1 MSQSLEISNLEK
13 LHSENPESSIFAF
26 LAFRNLEQGNM
37 QKALL
42 ICQEGIRNH
51 PEYPFGHFVLGL
63 CHYHLKDYSKAKTHL
78 EISTAYDNKNP
89 QAWKLLGEINEQL
102 NLPILAEECNLK
114 YYLADSFNTDAME
127 KYQKGEIIDFDV
139 FKKAGEKDYSSPEKQ
154 MDEEEKLE
162 AQAKFEKLFDKQ
174 LEEEKSESTFS
185 EKEEDLLDKEAE
197 DSYTLKDEEELRSA
211 FKNKADDV
219 IEEKPQR
226 QPEEHFGDDKIRDDS
241 AEKDEEK
248 LKDAFKNKDT
258 DDIKEEPQRQP
269 EEHLGDEDKSRDDFA
284 EKDEAEDL
292 LDYRSVIKD
301 IISENEEGTL
311 ESTDIERSE
320 ERVVEKKES
329 QDSNFEQT
337 LEEDGEEIVGK
348 SGILSPTI
356 GEIYISQ
363 GRFDDAMDVF
373 KRLLE
378 KEPDNPKFRKKIND
392 IKMIIAKQKA
402 GGE

>member
-1 MSQSLEISNLEK
+1 MSQSLDIANLEK

-42 ICQEGIRNH
+42 ICQEGIKNH

-114 YYLADSFNTDAME
+114 YYLADSFNTDALE

-139 FKKAGEKDYSSPEKQ
+139 FKEAGETDYFPPKKQ

-162 AQAKFEKLFDKQ
+162 AEAKFENLFDKQ

-197 DSYTLKDEEELRSA
+197 DSFASKDEEELRAA
-211 FKNKADDV
+211 FKNKDDDV
-219 IEEKPQR
+219 IEERPQS
-226 QPEEHFGDDKIRDDS
+226 QPDEDKTRGDF
-241 AEKDEEK
+241 AEKDEA
-248 LKDAFKNKDT
+248 LKAAFKNKDN
-258 DDIKEEPQRQP
+258 DEMEETAKNQP
-269 EEHLGDEDKSRDDFA
+269 EEYVSDEDKIRDDFA

-301 IISENEEGTL
+301 IISENEDDTL
-311 ESTDIERSE
+311 ESTDTDRSE
-320 ERVVEKKES
+320 EKVVEKKET
-329 QDSNFEQT
+329 QDSKFEQT
-337 LEEDGEEIVGK
+337 LEEDDEESVGK

-363 GRFDDAMDVF
+363 GRFDDAIDVF
-373 KRLLE
+373 RRLLE
-378 KEPDNPKFRKKIND
+378 KEPDNPKFQKKIND
-392 IKMIIAKQKA
+392 IKLIIEKQKA
-402 GGE
+402 KGD